1 MAFRRRSARLA
12 KKQAIA
18 KSVQEWNQAM
28 RKILVPLALLAV
40 IFLGANAVTSEW
52 RETKGIRHARVD
64 LASSPSPDRRDA
76 ETITW
81 LRHVSEESR
90 EVDVNP
96 PLALAIIACRVDEK
110 IQSDGSAASNWRELE
125 WHVPVECMRVIENLA
140 DAVALNNLWIE
151 QLSPNLSQKGVCAE
165 IGMAYA
171 PSWEAEHKNWA
182 IVKTGCPT
190 KMMDDRGNII
200 GWHMPECQ
208 GMIPGTTYPLRCR
221 FDPSEI

>member
-1 MAFRRRSARLA
+1 
-12 KKQAIA
+12 
-18 KSVQEWNQAM
+18 M
-28 RKILVPLALLAV
+28 RKILIPFALLAM
-40 IFLGANAVTSEW
+40 IFLGANAGPSEW
-52 RETKGIRHARVD
+52 KDAKDLRHAWVES
-64 LASSPSPDRRDA
+64 ASGSSSNRRDA

-81 LRHVSEESR
+81 LRRVSEESR
-90 EVDVNP
+90 KVDGNS

-110 IQSDGSAASNWRELE
+110 IQSDGSAASNWRDLE
-125 WHVPVECMRVIENLA
+125 WHVPVECRRVVENLA

-151 QLSPNLSQKGVCAE
+151 QVSPNLSQNGICAE

-182 IVKTGCPT
+182 IVKIGCPT